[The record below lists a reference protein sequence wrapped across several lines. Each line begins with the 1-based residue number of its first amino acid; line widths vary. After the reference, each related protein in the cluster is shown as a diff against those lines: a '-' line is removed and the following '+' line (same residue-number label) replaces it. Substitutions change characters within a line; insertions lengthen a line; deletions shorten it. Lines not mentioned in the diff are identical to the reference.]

1 MELNRTA
8 LVTGASRGI
17 GRAAAMLLAE
27 NGFNVVVHY
36 HKNKA
41 AAEETVQSLK
51 TRGYAAMAVGA
62 DLRSEV
68 EIMEMVKA
76 GEAYFGKIDVLVN
89 NAGIAAQKLLTD
101 MTAQEWDEMFA
112 VHVRGNFLC
121 SRAVLP
127 AMIARRSGK
136 IVNISSIWGVV
147 GASCEVHYSAAKAAV
162 IGMTK
167 ALAKEVAPSGICVN
181 CVAPGVIETDMIS
194 HLDGK
199 NKNRIG
205 GRYAAGETRNAGGR
219 GAGNFVFASAQSD
232 FITGQSCWQTADL
245 QDK

>member
-17 GRAAAMLLAE
+17 GRAAAELLAQ

-36 HKNKA
+36 YQNKA

-51 TRGYAAMAVGA
+51 ARGYAAMAVGA
-62 DLRSEV
+62 DLRSAAEV
-68 EIMEMVKA
+68 VEMVKA

-89 NAGIAAQKLLTD
+89 NAGIAAQKLFTD
-101 MTAQEWDEMFA
+101 MTVQEWDEMFA
-112 VHVRGNFLC
+112 IHVRGNFLC

-127 AMIARRSGK
+127 AMIARGHGK
-136 IVNISSIWGVV
+136 IVNISSIWGTV

-162 IGMTK
+162 IGITK
-167 ALAKEVAPSGICVN
+167 ALAKEVAPSGVCVN

-194 HLDGK
+194 HLDEK
-199 NKNRIG
+199 TKMELAADTPL
-205 GRYAAGETRNAGGR
+205 GRLGTPADVAQAIL
-219 GAGNFVFASAQSD
+219 FFASAQSD
-232 FITGQSCWQTADL
+232 FITGQVLTADGGFAG
-245 QDK
+245 

>member
-1 MELNRTA
+1 MELNQTA

-17 GRAAAMLLAE
+17 GRAAAQLLAQ

-36 HKNKA
+36 YQNKA

-51 TRGYAAMAVGA
+51 ARGYAAMAVGA
-62 DLRSEV
+62 DLRSEAEVV
-68 EIMEMVKA
+68 ELARA

-101 MTAQEWDEMFA
+101 MTVQEWDEMFA

-127 AMIARRSGK
+127 AMIARGHGK
-136 IVNISSIWGVV
+136 IVNISSIWGTV

-194 HLDGK
+194 HLDEETK
-199 NKNRIG
+199 MELAADTPL
-205 GRYAAGETRNAGGR
+205 GRLGTPEDVAQAIL
-219 GAGNFVFASAQSD
+219 FFASAQSD
-232 FITGQSCWQTADL
+232 FITGQVLTADGGFAG
-245 QDK
+245 

>member
-17 GRAAAMLLAE
+17 GRAAAILLAE

-51 TRGYAAMAVGA
+51 TRGYAAMTVGA

-89 NAGIAAQKLLTD
+89 NAGIAVQKLLTD

-194 HLDGK
+194 HLDEK
-199 NKNRIG
+199 TKTELAADTPL
-205 GRYAAGETRNAGGR
+205 GRLGTPEDVARAIL
-219 GAGNFVFASAQSD
+219 FFASAQSD
-232 FITGQSCWQTADL
+232 FITGQVLLADGGFAG
-245 QDK
+245 

>member
-194 HLDGK
+194 HLDEK
-199 NKNRIG
+199 TKTELAADTPL
-205 GRYAAGETRNAGGR
+205 GRLGTPEDVARAIL
-219 GAGNFVFASAQSD
+219 FFASAQSD
-232 FITGQSCWQTADL
+232 FITGQVLLADGGFAG
-245 QDK
+245 